1 MEAKVGAKAD
11 MDIHAAWRV
20 VAFFYVLLCI
30 QGVSPKTA
38 NERATATAVAL
49 MGLPSV
55 GALRNDKGNPT
66 SGRTVSARKS
76 ASQPMRD
83 ILSNMSIKK
92 EAGEPEDVA
101 LARWLE
107 TLLSDD
113 WKADMHE
120 IGLIDANGNPCAEP
134 MGMAGDQSSAMIDQA
149 FADGVVFGSAVSGI
163 SFAAA
168 GGPMDSLLTAHAD
181 EVAAE
186 SRRSRT
192 AIIGEVRA
200 AGAELSGKI
209 DESKD
214 AINGEVRAAGVELS
228 GKIDESGANL
238 GSLKNKVKDQTLL
251 SRNVLATVG
260 KIHEAQMQS
269 QLESLGL

>member
-1 MEAKVGAKAD
+1 MALASFQPQPQPCIVTWRKGAIAVMEAKVGAKAD

-214 AINGEVRAAGVELS
+214 AINGEVRC
-228 GKIDESGANL
+228 
-238 GSLKNKVKDQTLL
+238 
-251 SRNVLATVG
+251 RR
-260 KIHEAQMQS
+260 
-269 QLESLGL
+269 